1 MENKQ
6 DKFTFYQPYWD
17 LVQDEDGATVKSI
30 IGNICRY
37 MLDGNEQK
45 PTDQT
50 QALIWEDLV
59 EVLAPQREKELQGKT
74 PKAYNARW
82 KHFTFRRNYYNKM
95 LSLEDDQAKEY
106 LQAICELAFN
116 GRQPK
121 ELSASVKKY
130 YELTLL
136 TLNTSIKRRKA
147 GSKGGT
153 AKRTKQEPSTSQPQ
167 PQRTIDDLKVFGCT
181 GYLSV
186 QNPILDG
193 VDANELYE
201 FVKANEETHSMSLY
215 KAVETFR
222 NRKETGG

>member
-30 IGNICRY
+30 IGHICRY
-37 MLDGNEQK
+37 MLDGNEETPSDK
-45 PTDQT
+45 T

-74 PKAYNARW
+74 PNAYNARW

-95 LSLEDDQAKEY
+95 LSLDDDQAKEY

-121 ELSASVKKY
+121 ELSAIVKKY

-153 AKRTKQEPSTSQPQ
+153 AKRTKQETSPTI
-167 PQRTIDDLKVFGCT
+167 RTIDDLKVFGCT
-181 GYLSV
+181 GNLSA

-193 VDANELYE
+193 VDFNELYE

-222 NRKETGG
+222 SRKGTDG

>member
-30 IGNICRY
+30 IGHICRY
-37 MLDGNEQK
+37 MLDGNAEA
-45 PTDQT
+45 PTDQM

-95 LSLEDDQAKEY
+95 LSLGDDQAKEY
-106 LQAICELAFN
+106 LQGICELAFN

-121 ELSASVKKY
+121 ELSATVKKY

-136 TLNTSIKRRKA
+136 TLNTSIMRRKA

-153 AKRTKQEPSTSQPQ
+153 TKRTRQETPTTLH
-167 PQRTIDDLKVFGCT
+167 TIDELKVFGCT
-181 GYLSV
+181 GNLSV

-193 VDANELYE
+193 VDVNELYE

-222 NRKETGG
+222 SRKGTDG

>member
-1 MENKQ
+1 MENNQ

-17 LVQDEDGATVKSI
+17 LVKDEDGATVKSI
-30 IGNICRY
+30 IKHICRY
-37 MLDGNEQK
+37 MLDGNAEA
-45 PTDQT
+45 PTDKT

-116 GRQPK
+116 GKQPK
-121 ELSASVKKY
+121 ELSATVKKY

-136 TLNTSIKRRKA
+136 TLNTSIKRKKA

-153 AKRTKQEPSTSQPQ
+153 AKKTKQESPTTLH
-167 PQRTIDDLKVFGCT
+167 TIDDLKVFGCT
-181 GYLSV
+181 GNLSA

-193 VDANELYE
+193 VDVNELYE

-222 NRKETGG
+222 SRKGAGG

>member
-17 LVQDEDGATVKSI
+17 LVKDEDGATVKSI
-30 IGNICRY
+30 IGHICRY
-37 MLDGNEQK
+37 MLDGNEER

-50 QALIWEDLV
+50 QTLIWEDLV

-82 KHFTFRRNYYNKM
+82 KHFTFRRNYYNKL
-95 LSLEDDQAKEY
+95 LSLENDQAKEY
-106 LQAICELAFN
+106 LKAICELAFN

-121 ELSASVKKY
+121 ELSATVKKY

-136 TLNTSIKRRKA
+136 TLNTSIKRKKA

-153 AKRTKQEPSTSQPQ
+153 ASRTKQETPTTI
-167 PQRTIDDLKVFGCT
+167 RTIEDLKVFGCT
-181 GYLSV
+181 GSLSL

-193 VDANELYE
+193 VDVNELYE
-201 FVKANEETHSMSLY
+201 FVKANEETHSMSMY

-222 NRKETGG
+222 SRKGADG

>member
-17 LVQDEDGATVKSI
+17 LVKDEDGATVKSI
-30 IGNICRY
+30 IGHICRY
-37 MLDGNEQK
+37 MLDGNEET
-45 PTDQT
+45 PTDKT

-59 EVLAPQREKELQGKT
+59 EVLAPQREKELQVKT
-74 PKAYNARW
+74 PKAYNAKW

-95 LSLEDDQAKEY
+95 LSLEDDKAKEY

-121 ELSASVKKY
+121 ELSATVKKY

-153 AKRTKQEPSTSQPQ
+153 AKKPKQETPTTLH
-167 PQRTIDDLKVFGCT
+167 TIDELKVFGCT
-181 GYLSV
+181 GNLSF

-193 VDANELYE
+193 VDVNELYE
-201 FVKANEETHSMSLY
+201 FVKENEDTHSMSLY

-222 NRKETGG
+222 SRKGASG

>member
-17 LVQDEDGATVKSI
+17 LVKDEDGATVKSI
-30 IGNICRY
+30 IEHICRY
-37 MLDGNEQK
+37 MLDGNEET

-121 ELSASVKKY
+121 ELSATVKKY

-153 AKRTKQEPSTSQPQ
+153 SKKTKQEPPTTLH
-167 PQRTIDDLKVFGCT
+167 TIEDLKVFGCT
-181 GYLSV
+181 GTLSV

-193 VDANELYE
+193 VDVNELYE
-201 FVKANEETHSMSLY
+201 FVKENEETHSMSLY
-215 KAVETFR
+215 IAVETFR
-222 NRKETGG
+222 SRKGTGG

>member
-6 DKFTFYQPYWD
+6 HKFTFYQPYWD

-37 MLDGNEQK
+37 MLDGNAEA
-45 PTDQT
+45 PTDQS
-50 QALIWEDLV
+50 QAFIWEDLV

-95 LSLEDDQAKEY
+95 LSLGDDQAKEY

-116 GRQPK
+116 GKQPK
-121 ELSASVKKY
+121 ELSATVKMY

-136 TLNTSIKRRKA
+136 TLNTSIKRKKA

-153 AKRTKQEPSTSQPQ
+153 AKRTKQETSPSLPL

-181 GYLSV
+181 GNLSA

-193 VDANELYE
+193 VDVNELYE

-222 NRKETGG
+222 SRKGAGG

>member
-17 LVQDEDGATVKSI
+17 LVKDEDGETVKSI
-30 IGNICRY
+30 IGHICRY
-37 MLDGNEQK
+37 MLDENEET

-82 KHFTFRRNYYNKM
+82 MHFTFRRNYYNKII
-95 LSLEDDQAKEY
+95 SLDDDQAKEY

-116 GRQPK
+116 GKHPK
-121 ELSASVKKY
+121 ELYATVKKY

-136 TLNTSIKRRKA
+136 TLNTSIKRKKA

-153 AKRTKQEPSTSQPQ
+153 ASRTKQETPTSLH
-167 PQRTIDDLKVFGCT
+167 TIEDLKEFGCT
-181 GYLSV
+181 GSLSL

-193 VDANELYE
+193 VDVNELYE
-201 FVKANEETHSMSLY
+201 FVKTHEETHSMSLY

-222 NRKETGG
+222 SRKGADG

>member
-6 DKFTFYQPYWD
+6 DKFTFYESYWD
-17 LVQDEDGATVKSI
+17 LVKDENSATVKSI
-30 IGNICRY
+30 IGHICGY
-37 MLDGNEQK
+37 MLEGDEEI

-50 QALIWEDLV
+50 QALIWEDLA
-59 EVLAPQREKELQGKT
+59 EVLAPQREKEWQGKT

-82 KHFTFRRNYYNKM
+82 KHFSFRRNYYNKL
-95 LSLEDDQAKEY
+95 LSLEDDEAKEY

-121 ELSASVKKY
+121 ELSATVKKY
-130 YELTLL
+130 FELSLL
-136 TLNTSIKRRKA
+136 TLSTSVKRKKA

-153 AKRTKQEPSTSQPQ
+153 AKKNKQKTLPPQPQ

-181 GYLSV
+181 GTLSL

-193 VDANELYE
+193 VDVNELYE
-201 FVKANEETHSMSLY
+201 FVKANEETYGTSLY
-215 KAVETFR
+215 KAVEGFR
-222 NRKETGG
+222 SRKGISS

>member
-17 LVQDEDGATVKSI
+17 LVKDEDGATVKSI
-30 IGNICRY
+30 IGHICRY
-37 MLDGNEQK
+37 MLDENEET

-82 KHFTFRRNYYNKM
+82 KHFPFRRNYYNKM

-116 GRQPK
+116 GKQPK
-121 ELSASVKKY
+121 ELYATVKKY

-136 TLNTSIKRRKA
+136 TLNTSIKRKKA

-153 AKRTKQEPSTSQPQ
+153 ASRTKQETPTSLH
-167 PQRTIDDLKVFGCT
+167 TIEDLKEFGCT
-181 GYLSV
+181 GSLSL

-193 VDANELYE
+193 VDVNELYE
-201 FVKANEETHSMSLY
+201 FVKTHEETHSMSLY

-222 NRKETGG
+222 SRKGADG

>member
-17 LVQDEDGATVKSI
+17 LVKDEDGATVNSI
-30 IGNICRY
+30 IGHICRY
-37 MLDGNEQK
+37 MLDGNEET
-45 PTDQT
+45 PTAQT

-82 KHFTFRRNYYNKM
+82 KHFSFRRNYYNKL
-95 LSLEDDQAKEY
+95 LSLDDDQAKEY

-116 GRQPK
+116 GKQPK
-121 ELSASVKKY
+121 ELSATVKKY

-136 TLNTSIKRRKA
+136 TLNTSIKRKKA

-153 AKRTKQEPSTSQPQ
+153 ASRTKQETPTTI
-167 PQRTIDDLKVFGCT
+167 RTIEDLKVFGCT
-181 GYLSV
+181 GSLSL

-193 VDANELYE
+193 VDVNELYE
-201 FVKANEETHSMSLY
+201 FVKVNEETHSMSLY

-222 NRKETGG
+222 SRKGADG

>member
-30 IGNICRY
+30 IGHICRY
-37 MLDGNEQK
+37 MLDGNEETPSDK
-45 PTDQT
+45 T

-74 PKAYNARW
+74 PNAYNARW

-95 LSLEDDQAKEY
+95 LSLDDDQAKEY

-121 ELSASVKKY
+121 ELSTIVKKY

-153 AKRTKQEPSTSQPQ
+153 AKRTKQETSPTI
-167 PQRTIDDLKVFGCT
+167 RTIDDLKVFGCT
-181 GYLSV
+181 GNLSA

-193 VDANELYE
+193 VDFNELYE

-222 NRKETGG
+222 SRKGTDG

>member
-6 DKFTFYQPYWD
+6 DKFNFYQPYWD
-17 LVQDEDGATVKSI
+17 LVKDEDGATVKSI
-30 IGNICRY
+30 IGHICRY
-37 MLDGNEQK
+37 MLDGNEEK

-82 KHFTFRRNYYNKM
+82 KHFSFRRNYYNKM

-106 LQAICELAFN
+106 LQAICDLAFN

-121 ELSASVKKY
+121 ELSATVKKY

-136 TLNTSIKRRKA
+136 TLNTSIKRKKA

-153 AKRTKQEPSTSQPQ
+153 APRTKQESPTSLH
-167 PQRTIDDLKVFGCT
+167 TIEDLKEFGCT
-181 GYLSV
+181 GSLSL

-193 VDANELYE
+193 VDVNELYE
-201 FVKANEETHSMSLY
+201 FVKANEETHCMSLY

-222 NRKETGG
+222 NWKGAGD

>member
-17 LVQDEDGATVKSI
+17 LVKDEDDATAMSI
-30 IGNICRY
+30 IRHICRY
-37 MLDGNEQK
+37 MLDGDEEK

-59 EVLAPQREKELQGKT
+59 EVLAPQREKELQGKAS
-74 PKAYNARW
+74 KAYNAKW

-95 LSLEDDQAKEY
+95 LSLKDDDAKQY

-116 GRQPK
+116 GKQPK
-121 ELSASVKKY
+121 ELTAIVKKY

-136 TLNTSIKRRKA
+136 TLSTSIKRKKA
-147 GSKGGT
+147 GAKGGA
-153 AKRTKQEPSTSQPQ
+153 AKKTKQEPPTTLH
-167 PQRTIDDLKVFGCT
+167 TIDDLKEFGCT
-181 GYLSV
+181 GSLSV

-193 VDANELYE
+193 VDVNELYE

-222 NRKETGG
+222 SRKGTSD

>member
-17 LVQDEDGATVKSI
+17 LVKDEDGATVKSI
-30 IGNICRY
+30 IGHICRY
-37 MLDGNEQK
+37 MLDENEET

-82 KHFTFRRNYYNKM
+82 KHFSFRRNYYNKL

-121 ELSASVKKY
+121 ELSATVKKY

-153 AKRTKQEPSTSQPQ
+153 APRTKQETPTTLH
-167 PQRTIDDLKVFGCT
+167 TIEDLKVFGCT
-181 GYLSV
+181 GSLSL
-186 QNPILDG
+186 QNPILEG
-193 VDANELYE
+193 VDVNELYE

-222 NRKETGG
+222 NRKGADG

>member
-17 LVQDEDGATVKSI
+17 LVKDEDDATAMSI
-30 IGNICRY
+30 IGQICRY
-37 MLDGNEQK
+37 MLDGDEQK
-45 PTDQT
+45 PKDQT

-59 EVLAPQREKELQGKT
+59 EVLAPQREKELQGKA

-82 KHFTFRRNYYNKM
+82 KHFTFRRNYFNKM
-95 LSLEDDQAKEY
+95 LSLDDDQAKEY

-116 GRQPK
+116 GKQPK
-121 ELSASVKKY
+121 ELSATVKKY

-136 TLNTSIKRRKA
+136 TLSTSIKRKKA
-147 GSKGGT
+147 GAKGST
-153 AKRTKQEPSTSQPQ
+153 AKRTKQETSPTI
-167 PQRTIDDLKVFGCT
+167 RTIDDLKVFGCT
-181 GYLSV
+181 GSLIM
-186 QNPILDG
+186 QNPVLDG
-193 VDANELYE
+193 VDINELYE

-222 NRKETGG
+222 NRKGSGS

>member
-6 DKFTFYQPYWD
+6 NKFTFYQPYWD
-17 LVQDEDGATVKSI
+17 LVKDEDAATVKSI
-30 IGNICRY
+30 IGHICRY
-37 MLDGNEQK
+37 MLDGNEET

-106 LQAICELAFN
+106 LQAVCELAFN

-121 ELSASVKKY
+121 ELSATVKKY

-136 TLNTSIKRRKA
+136 TLNTSIKRKKA

-153 AKRTKQEPSTSQPQ
+153 AMKTKQEPSPTI
-167 PQRTIDDLKVFGCT
+167 RTIEDLKEFGCT
-181 GYLSV
+181 GTLSV

-193 VDANELYE
+193 VDVNGLYE
-201 FVKANEETHSMSLY
+201 FVKTNEETHSMSLY

-222 NRKETGG
+222 SRKGAGG

>member
-6 DKFTFYQPYWD
+6 HKFTFYQPYWD

-37 MLDGNEQK
+37 MLDGNAEA
-45 PTDQT
+45 PTDQS
-50 QALIWEDLV
+50 QAFIWEDLV

-82 KHFTFRRNYYNKM
+82 KHFTFRRNYYNKII
-95 LSLEDDQAKEY
+95 SLDDDQAKEY

-121 ELSASVKKY
+121 ELSATVKKY
-130 YELTLL
+130 YELSLL
-136 TLNTSIKRRKA
+136 TLNTSIKRKKA

-153 AKRTKQEPSTSQPQ
+153 ASRTKQETPTSLH
-167 PQRTIDDLKVFGCT
+167 TIEDLKEFGCT
-181 GYLSV
+181 GSLSL

-193 VDANELYE
+193 VDVNELYE
-201 FVKANEETHSMSLY
+201 FVKTHEETHSMSLY

-222 NRKETGG
+222 SRKGAGG